1 MDLHPTIKFSMSA
14 HFDRTFP
21 RGVHVGAHSY
31 VAFGAVILAHDQTR
45 GLYLHTRVGNDC
57 FIGAR
62 SIIMPGVTIGD
73 GCIVGA
79 GAVVTKDVPARS
91 LVAGNPAVIVRNNID
106 TGQYGR
112 LASAHETLQQLKA
125 QGLHPFA
132 R

>member
-1 MDLHPTIKFSMSA
+1 MIYHLGTPSDGFSAAAQSWDL
-14 HFDRTFP
+14 
-21 RGVHVGAHSY
+21 
-31 VAFGAVILAHDQTR
+31 
-45 GLYLHTRVGNDC
+45 
-57 FIGAR
+57 
-62 SIIMPGVTIGD
+62 
-73 GCIVGA
+73 CIVGA

-91 LVAGNPAVIVRNNID
+91 LVAGNPAVVVRCDID